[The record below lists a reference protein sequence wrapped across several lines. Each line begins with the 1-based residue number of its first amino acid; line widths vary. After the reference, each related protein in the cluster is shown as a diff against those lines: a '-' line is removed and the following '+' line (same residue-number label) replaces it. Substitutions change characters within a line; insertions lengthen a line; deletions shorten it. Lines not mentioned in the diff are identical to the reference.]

1 LTSLSRLSVHSH
13 GKLAVAHMRS
23 GKLINSVPL
32 CFIYPAMLHLKACAK
47 TRKAIALDWAFII
60 FGSAVGLFTTV
71 QTLRS
76 LAEPSAA
83 PSFGKCDV
91 PH

>member
-1 LTSLSRLSVHSH
+1 
-13 GKLAVAHMRS
+13 
-23 GKLINSVPL
+23 
-32 CFIYPAMLHLKACAK
+32 MLHLKACAK
-47 TRKAIALDWAFII
+47 TRSAIIIDWVFII

-76 LAEPSAA
+76 LAEPSQA

-91 PH
+91 PPAF

>member
-1 LTSLSRLSVHSH
+1 MLSH
-13 GKLAVAHMRS
+13 GKLDSNEALQ
-23 GKLINSVPL
+23 KLICSVPL

-47 TRKAIALDWAFII
+47 TRTAIVIDWLFII

-76 LAEPSAA
+76 LAEPAQP

-91 PH
+91 PPAF